1 MFHICKPFCFRILQS
16 HLLIT
21 NRKGMKF
28 SVKKFAKRFGVAAFL
43 FFFIKGLVWLA
54 VFFGLA
60 KLFFPDR
67 TQKTAGELS
76 VWHAYATDTSNQL
89 LHFKMIV
96 PEVVQDTAAIIEYGR
111 HFLREQRGAG
121 HALSVKHC
129 PSCTVEQDKTLKKT
143 IKEKGYAVYD

>member
-1 MFHICKPFCFRILQS
+1 MII
-16 HLLIT
+16 
-21 NRKGMKF
+21 NRKEMKF
-28 SVKKFAKRFGVAAFL
+28 SAKELAKKFGVAAFL

-60 KLFFPDR
+60 KLVWPDR
-67 TQKTAGELS
+67 AEKAAGELS
-76 VWHAYATDTSNQL
+76 VWHAYATDTSDQK

-96 PEVVQDTAAIIEYGR
+96 PETVQDTAAIIEYGR
-111 HFLREQRGAG
+111 HFLREQRGSG

-129 PSCTVEQDKTLKKT
+129 PTCTVEQDKTLKKT

>member
-1 MFHICKPFCFRILQS
+1 MIINLKA
-16 HLLIT
+16 
-21 NRKGMKF
+21 MKF
-28 SVKKFAKRFGVAAFL
+28 SVKKLAKRFGVAAFL

-60 KLFFPDR
+60 KLVLPDR
-67 TQKTAGELS
+67 TEKPAGEWS
-76 VWHAYATDTSNQL
+76 VWHAYATDTSDQM

-96 PEVVQDTAAIIEYGR
+96 PETVQDTAAIIEYGR
-111 HFLREQRGAG
+111 HFLRERSGGG

-129 PSCTVEQDKTLKKT
+129 PTCTVERDKTLKKT